1 MLKKPQKPRDATESL
16 CLPKIKKNMPTRTNS
31 VEMNKIVT
39 NSEIHLHYCL
49 CESRGFK
56 TGRSSHQGCSIKKV
70 FLKLLQNWQE
80 SVLSE
85 SNTGF
90 FLSVLRNFWENFF
103 CRTLSGNCFWWIGL
117 MVKNFN
123 SVTLNFLNS
132 QLYHAPLCE
141 W

>member
-70 FLKLLQNWQE
+70 FLKLLQN
-80 SVLSE
+80 
-85 SNTGF
+85 
-90 FLSVLRNFWENFF
+90 
-103 CRTLSGNCFWWIGL
+103 
-117 MVKNFN
+117 
-123 SVTLNFLNS
+123 
-132 QLYHAPLCE
+132 
-141 W
+141 